1 MHRRI
6 FVLAGLAAF
15 AVSPAL
21 AEYQANTRRR
31 GFNFNLGA
39 TTRRNRYRGKKIVE
53 YASREQPGT
62 IIIDTDKRTLFYV
75 LPEGRAI
82 SYGVGVG
89 REGFTWSGVAR
100 VGRKAEWPRW
110 IPPAEMVARDP
121 LAAQYADG
129 MPGGRNN
136 PLGARALYLFQGD
149 TDTLFRI
156 HGTREPWT
164 IGYAVSSGC
173 IRMLNREV
181 IDLYRRVEVGTK
193 VVVL

>member
-1 MHRRI
+1 MHRRT
-6 FVLAGLAAF
+6 FLLAGLAAL
-15 AVSPAL
+15 AVSPA
-21 AEYQANTRRR
+21 QAQLFKRRR
-31 GFNFNLGA
+31 GFNFNLG
-39 TTRRNRYRGKKIVE
+39 TTNRRARYRGKQIVDYQSSE
-53 YASREQPGT
+53 RPGT
-62 IIIDTDKRTLFYV
+62 IIVDTRKRTLFYV

-89 REGFTWSGVAR
+89 REGFTWSGIAR

-121 LAAQYADG
+121 LAAKYANG

-181 IDLYRRVEVGTK
+181 IDLYNRVEVGTK

>member
-1 MHRRI
+1 MHRRT
-6 FVLAGLAAF
+6 FVLAGLAAL
-15 AVSPAL
+15 AASPAL
-21 AEYQANTRRR
+21 AQVPRPQRRSA
-31 GFNFNLGA
+31 FNFNRGWKA
-39 TTRRNRYRGKKIVE
+39 RRTRYRGKTVVE
-53 YASREQPGT
+53 YASREKPGT
-62 IIIDTDKRTLFYV
+62 IIVDTRKRTLFYV

-110 IPPAEMVARDP
+110 IPPPEMVARDP
-121 LAAQYADG
+121 LAAQFADG
-129 MPGGRNN
+129 MPGGRKN
-136 PLGARALYLFQGD
+136 PLGARALYLFQGSQ
-149 TDTLFRI
+149 DTLFRI

-164 IGYAVSSGC
+164 IGLAVSSGC

-181 IDLYRRVEVGTK
+181 IDLYNRVDVGTK

>member
-1 MHRRI
+1 VADIH
-6 FVLAGLAAF
+6 G
-15 AVSPAL
+15 
-21 AEYQANTRRR
+21 
-31 GFNFNLGA
+31 G
-39 TTRRNRYRGKKIVE
+39 
-53 YASREQPGT
+53 ASRKPGRIINDRAQSVQPEQPQCPSRAEFTADG
-62 IIIDTDKRTLFYV
+62 
-75 LPEGRAI
+75 EGRAN

-89 REGFTWSGVAR
+89 REGFTLSGVAR

-110 IPPAEMVARDP
+110 IPPPEMVARDP
-121 LAAQYADG
+121 FAAQYAEG

-136 PLGARALYLFQGD
+136 PLGARALYLFQGNID
-149 TDTLFRI
+149 TQFRI

>member
-6 FVLAGLAAF
+6 FVLASLAAL

-21 AEYQANTRRR
+21 AEVPRPKRRR

-39 TTRRNRYRGKKIVE
+39 TTRLSRYGGKKVVE
-53 YASREQPGT
+53 YASAERPGT
-62 IIIDTDKRTLFYV
+62 IVIDTRKRTLFYV

-110 IPPAEMVARDP
+110 IPPPEMVARDP
-121 LAAQYADG
+121 LAAKFADG

-136 PLGARALYLFQGD
+136 PLGARALYLFQGSA
-149 TDTLFRI
+149 DTLFRI

-181 IDLYRRVEVGTK
+181 IDLYERVEVGTK
-193 VVVL
+193 VIVL

>member
-1 MHRRI
+1 MHRRN
-6 FVLAGLAAF
+6 FVLAGLAALS
-15 AVSPAL
+15 VSPAL
-21 AEYQANTRRR
+21 AEVARPKRKS
-31 GFNFNLGA
+31 GFNFNLGLK
-39 TTRRNRYRGKKIVE
+39 TRRSRYRGRAVVE
-53 YASREQPGT
+53 YASAEPPGT
-62 IIIDTDKRTLFYV
+62 IIVDTGRRTLFYL
-75 LPEGRAI
+75 LPDGRAI

-121 LAAQYADG
+121 LAAKFADG

-136 PLGARALYLFQGD
+136 PLGARALYLFQGSA
-149 TDTLFRI
+149 DTLFRI

-164 IGYAVSSGC
+164 IGLAVSSGC

-181 IDLYRRVEVGTK
+181 IDLYNRVEVGTK
-193 VVVL
+193 VIVL